1 MNLAPS
7 PGSVFLAAWL
17 ALASGAASAAPMTF
31 RLLAVGD
38 SPACGRACPQIIV
51 ADGEITERT
60 PSEFAA
66 FVKSQA
72 VNRNARG
79 VVLINSHGGRV
90 GASVALG
97 RMFRAAEAAVIVGR
111 VGPQGV
117 INGRCYSACVYALM
131 GAKKRVIPRESR
143 VGIHRMF
150 AYDAAGVGPDDLGRT
165 SRVYATPDLVARLG
179 EYAASMGVSR
189 ELVYAAE
196 SVSPERVRIIT
207 PQEMRRWR
215 LGVEKF

>member
-7 PGSVFLAAWL
+7 PRSIFLAAWL
-17 ALASGAASAAPMTF
+17 VFASAAADASPMTF
-31 RLLAVGD
+31 RLQAVGD

-60 PSEFAA
+60 PDEFAA
-66 FVKSQA
+66 FVRSQS

-79 VVLINSHGGRV
+79 VIVINSHGGRV

-97 RMFRAAEAAVIVGR
+97 RMFREAGTAVIVGR
-111 VGPQGV
+111 VGPEGV

-131 GAKKRVIPRESR
+131 GARKRVIPKESR
-143 VGIHRMF
+143 VGIHRMY
-150 AYDAAGVGPDDLGRT
+150 AYDPAGVGPDDVGRT
-165 SRVYATPDLVARLG
+165 RQVYAPPDLVTRLG

-207 PQEMRRWR
+207 PQEIRRWR